1 MATYPDNASMTDRL
15 PDRGFQ
21 ISTRTNMSIFSSLN
35 GYERR
40 KLRSRRLL
48 RTFTFSYTSI
58 DETRMNNIESFFNA
72 RGGNFESFS
81 LDLTHFGL
89 TGFTVVTFEGDLVKE
104 HVVDG
109 NSTSYYNVSLVMVE
123 K

>member
-1 MATYPDNASMTDRL
+1 MATYPDNASMIDRL

-21 ISTRTNMSIFSSLN
+21 ISTKTNMSIFSSIN

-81 LDLTHFGL
+81 LDLSHFGL
-89 TGFTVVTFEGDLVKE
+89 TGFTVVTFEGDLVRE

-109 NSTSYYNVSLVMVE
+109 NNNSWYNVSLVMVE

>member
-1 MATYPDNASMTDRL
+1 MATYPDNASMTDRH

-21 ISTRTNMSIFSSLN
+21 ISTRANISSFNSIT

-48 RTFTFSYTSI
+48 RTFTFSYSSI
-58 DETRMNNIESFFNA
+58 DETRMNNIESFFNT
-72 RGGNFESFS
+72 RGGNLEAFS

-89 TGFTVVTFEGDLVKE
+89 IGTSTVKFEGDLVRE
-104 HVVDG
+104 HVIDG
-109 NSTSYYNVSLVMVE
+109 NNNSWYNVSLVMVE
-123 K
+123 V

>member
-21 ISTRTNMSIFSSLN
+21 ISTRTNMSSFSSIN

-40 KLRSRRLL
+40 KLRSRKLL
-48 RTFTFSYTSI
+48 RTFTFSYTNI
-58 DETRMNNIESFFNA
+58 NETRMNNIESFFND
-72 RGGNFESFS
+72 RGGNFESFT
-81 LDLTHFGL
+81 LDLSHFGL
-89 TGFTVVTFEGDLVKE
+89 TGFTVVNFEGELVRE

-109 NSTSYYNVSLVMVE
+109 NNNSWYNVSLVMVE

>member
-1 MATYPDNASMTDRL
+1 MAIYPNDANMTTRY

-21 ISTRTNMSIFSSLN
+21 ISTRTNMSTFSSIN

-58 DETRMNNIESFFNA
+58 DENRMNSIENFFNA

-81 LDLTHFGL
+81 LDLSHFGL
-89 TGFTVVTFEGDLVKE
+89 TGTCVVKFEGDLVRE

-109 NSTSYYNVSLVMVE
+109 NNNSWYNVSLVMVE
-123 K
+123 V

>member
-21 ISTRTNMSIFSSLN
+21 ISTRTNMSSFSSLN

-40 KLRSRRLL
+40 KLRSRKLL

-58 DETRMNNIESFFNA
+58 DETRMNNIESFFND
-72 RGGNFESFS
+72 RGGNFESFT
-81 LDLTHFGL
+81 LDLSHFGL
-89 TGFTVVTFEGDLVKE
+89 TGSTVVNFEGELVRE

-109 NSTSYYNVSLVMVE
+109 NNNSWYNVSLVMVE

>member
-1 MATYPDNASMTDRL
+1 MATYPDNANMTDRL

-21 ISTRTNMSIFSSLN
+21 ISTRTNLSTFSSIN

-48 RTFTFSYTSI
+48 RTFTFSYTNISK
-58 DETRMNNIESFFNA
+58 TRMDNIESFFNA

-81 LDLTHFGL
+81 LDLSHFNL
-89 TGFTVVTFEGDLVKE
+89 TGTTIVKFEGDLVRE
-104 HVVDG
+104 HVIDG
-109 NSTSYYNVSLVMVE
+109 NSNSWFNVSLVMVE
-123 K
+123 V

>member
-21 ISTRTNMSIFSSLN
+21 ISTRTNMSTFSSLN

-40 KLRSRRLL
+40 KLRSRKLL

-58 DETRMNNIESFFNA
+58 NETRMNNIESFFND
-72 RGGNFESFS
+72 RGGNFESFT
-81 LDLTHFGL
+81 LDLSHFGL
-89 TGFTVVTFEGDLVKE
+89 TGSTVVNFEGELVRE

-109 NSTSYYNVSLVMVE
+109 NNNSWYNVSLVMVE